1 MEDSISKQHFKN
13 LLSIAFADGILD
25 KAELDFI
32 FKKSGKYYL
41 LTEDIEGIVR
51 NVIHPT
57 PLKIEDSER
66 RSAMMLDLIEMMF
79 LDSEISEAQLRQCSI
94 FGVSMGFSNEDIEN
108 IVSQSVQKLEAGE
121 SQEVVQKFI
130 QSFH

>member
-1 MEDSISKQHFKN
+1 MEDAISKQHFKN

-32 FKKSGKYYL
+32 FNKSGKYYL
-41 LTEDIEGIVR
+41 MTDDIEGIVR

-57 PLKIEDSER
+57 PLKIEDSSR

-79 LDSEISEAQLRQCSI
+79 LDSEISEGQLRQCSI
-94 FGVSMGFSNEDIEN
+94 FGVSMGYSEDHIEDIVN
-108 IVSQSVQKLEAGE
+108 QSVEKLEAGQ
-121 SQEVVQKFI
+121 SQEDVQKFI

>member
-41 LTEDIEGIVR
+41 LTEDVEGIVS

-66 RSAMMLDLIEMMF
+66 KSAMMLDLIEMMF
-79 LDSEISEAQLRQCSI
+79 LDSEISDSQLRQCSI
-94 FGVSMGFSNEDIEN
+94 FGVSIGYSDQNIESLVN
-108 IVSQSVQKLEAGE
+108 QSVEKLEAGE
-121 SQEVVQKFI
+121 SKANVQKFI

>member
-25 KAELDFI
+25 KAELDYI

-41 LTEDIEGIVR
+41 MTEDIEGIVS

-57 PLKIEDSER
+57 PLIIENSKRRAVLMFELIKI
-66 RSAMMLDLIEMMF
+66 MF
-79 LDSEISEAQLRQCSI
+79 LDSEISEGQLRQCSI
-94 FGVSMGFSNEDIEN
+94 FGVSMGYSDKIIEDL
-108 IVSQSVQKLEAGE
+108 VSQSIQKLEAGE
-121 SQEVVQKFI
+121 KKSAVKKFI
-130 QSFH
+130 KSFH

>member
-1 MEDSISKQHFKN
+1 MEDSISQQHFKN

-57 PLKIEDSER
+57 PLSITDSER
-66 RSAMMLDLIEMMF
+66 RSGMMLDLIEMMF
-79 LDSEISEAQLRQCSI
+79 LDSEVSEAQLRQCSI
-94 FGVSMGFSNEDIEN
+94 FGVSMGYSNEDIES
-108 IVSQSVQKLEAGE
+108 IVNQSVQKLEAGE
-121 SQEVVQKFI
+121 SQESVQSFI